1 MRPAAALALGL
12 GLGLSLW
19 AAKPTG
25 KPAPAPQK
33 PHARNY
39 VIGIGDVL
47 DVDVWQSK
55 EASKVVPVRPDGKI
69 SLPLAGEIRA
79 NGRTPARLQQRI
91 AAKLSRFMDHPS
103 VTVIVQ
109 QVGSRFFSIMGQVQ
123 KPGQFP
129 LLTPTWLLQALAE
142 AGGFTPFAN
151 RGGILL
157 IRVTA
162 KGQQLRYKVNYN
174 DIINGS
180 KPFENFR
187 LKPGD
192 TIVVP

>member
-1 MRPAAALALGL
+1 MALGL

-19 AAKPTG
+19 AHKPAG
-25 KPAPAPQK
+25 KPAPPPQK
-33 PHARNY
+33 PPQARGY

-55 EASKVVPVRPDGKI
+55 EASQIVPVRPDGEI
-69 SLPLAGEIRA
+69 SLPLAGEILA
-79 NGRTPARLQQRI
+79 NGRTPAQLQQRI
-91 AAKLSRFMDHPS
+91 ASKLSRYMDHPT
-103 VTVIVQ
+103 VTVIVR
-109 QVGSRFFSIMGQVQ
+109 QVGSRFFSVLGQVL
-123 KPGQFP
+123 KPGKYP

-157 IRVTA
+157 LRVNT
-162 KGQQLRYKVNYN
+162 KGQQLRYRINYN
-174 DIINGS
+174 DIINGHR
-180 KPFENFR
+180 PYENMR